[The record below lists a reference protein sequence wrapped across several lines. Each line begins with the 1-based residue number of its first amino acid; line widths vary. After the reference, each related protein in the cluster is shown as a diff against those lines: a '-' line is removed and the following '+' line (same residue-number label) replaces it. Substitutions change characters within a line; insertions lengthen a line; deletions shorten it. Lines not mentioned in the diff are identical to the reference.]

1 MIEINNKAGFDIDLD
16 KVKRVVKKF
25 LDYYKLKGYK
35 VSIAL
40 VDDKEI
46 REINKNYRNLDFV
59 TDVLSFSSSEEEKE
73 EEKFLGE
80 ILINYNQTKR
90 QASSFGHTPW
100 EEFVFILVHGLL
112 HLLGYDD
119 SSEEDKEKMISLG
132 EKIIKKI

>member
-16 KVKRVVKKF
+16 NVKRVVKKF

-40 VDDKEI
+40 VDDEEI
-46 REINKNYRNLDFV
+46 REVNKNYRNSDST
-59 TDVLSFSSSEEEKE
+59 TDVLSFSSSEEEKK

-80 ILINYNQTKR
+80 ILINYNQTER
-90 QASSFGHTPW
+90 QAPSFNHTPW

-119 SSEEDKEKMISLG
+119 SNEKDKEKMISLG
-132 EKIIKKI
+132 EEVIKKI